1 MQLGKITWWWYDV
14 DAGLDGEAKGREISQ
29 KAGAIEIAQ
38 IREDKS

>member
-1 MQLGKITWWWYDV
+1 MVVADV
-14 DAGLDGEAKGREISQ
+14 DAGLGGQAKDREISQ